1 MLKYVFF
8 EENESQDQLEKK
20 LKNIIGNDIEVHAR
34 VPEAVDGIKK
44 LPCVKRREKTSKMK
58 TPKYYNEI

>member
-20 LKNIIGNDIEVHAR
+20 LKNIIGKNIEVPER
-34 VPEAVDGIKK
+34 VPRVKK
-44 LPCVKRREKTSKMK
+44 GENLQ
-58 TPKYYNEI
+58 NENTKIL